1 MDAVVAT
8 DSWLVVVCVTVVA
21 TDSWLVVV
29 YAMASVCC
37 SQRSNRMRGV
47 SARCVVCSGGLHAS
61 HQRHVPTSTVHVGA
75 RGRACQRR
83 NSAPRAPPM
92 KRAAAAWS
100 LVPLALP
107 AALRRRPRSMDQV
120 CSSSP
125 PLVSARDCL
134 LGWVVRL

>member
-61 HQRHVPTSTVHVGA
+61 HQRHVATWLAHHAPHMYMWAHAAEPASA
-75 RGRACQRR
+75 AIQRR
-83 NSAPRAPPM
+83 AR
-92 KRAAAAWS
+92 
-100 LVPLALP
+100 
-107 AALRRRPRSMDQV
+107 LR
-120 CSSSP
+120 
-125 PLVSARDCL
+125 
-134 LGWVVRL
+134 

>member
-61 HQRHVPTSTVHVGA
+61 HQRHVATWLAHHAPHCTC
-75 RGRACQRR
+75 GRTRQ
-83 NSAPRAPPM
+83 S
-92 KRAAAAWS
+92 
-100 LVPLALP
+100 LP
-107 AALRRRPRSMDQV
+107 APQFSAARASDEAGGCGLVACASGSTCGAAPSAEIDG
-120 CSSSP
+120 SSLFVLSP
-125 PLVSARDCL
+125 ARE
-134 LGWVVRL
+134 RT

>member
-61 HQRHVPTSTVHVGA
+61 HQRHVATWLAHHMYMWAHAAEPASA
-75 RGRACQRR
+75 AIQRR
-83 NSAPRAPPM
+83 AR
-92 KRAAAAWS
+92 
-100 LVPLALP
+100 
-107 AALRRRPRSMDQV
+107 LR
-120 CSSSP
+120 
-125 PLVSARDCL
+125 
-134 LGWVVRL
+134 

>member
-47 SARCVVCSGGLHAS
+47 SAHCVVCSGGLHAS
-61 HQRHVPTSTVHVGA
+61 HQRHVATWLAHHAPLYMWAHAAEPASA
-75 RGRACQRR
+75 AIQRR
-83 NSAPRAPPM
+83 AR
-92 KRAAAAWS
+92 
-100 LVPLALP
+100 
-107 AALRRRPRSMDQV
+107 LR
-120 CSSSP
+120 
-125 PLVSARDCL
+125 
-134 LGWVVRL
+134 